1 MERYDIAIIGNGPA
15 GLSAT
20 VTAKLRNKK
29 IIVFGRDI
37 SSEKVNKAHE
47 IRNYLG
53 LGIVSGEQMQEA
65 FNNHLKEMEIQV
77 VNEKIS
83 AVYNM
88 GSYFGIQGSPNIYE
102 ALTVILA
109 TGVSVQKSIV
119 GEEVFLGKGVSYCA
133 TCDAMLYKNKTVAVL
148 SYGKNEDKEAEFLA
162 EIAKEV
168 YYFQMYK
175 EENEINE
182 NLVQNEKIRI
192 IKETPKEI
200 TGDISVKKIITTEN
214 EYDVNGVFILREN
227 IALSQLISGI
237 ELEDNHVVVSRK
249 MQTNIKGCF
258 ACGDITGTPY
268 QYIKAAGEGNVAA
281 LSAVSYIAQKGDLSR

>member
-1 MERYDIAIIGNGPA
+1 MERYDVAIIGNGPA
-15 GLSAT
+15 GLSAAI
-20 VTAKLRNKK
+20 TAKLRNKK
-29 IIVFGRDI
+29 IIVFGNAVI
-37 SSEKVNKAHE
+37 SEKVNKAHE

-109 TGVSVQKSIV
+109 TGVSSQKSIT
-119 GEEVFLGKGVSYCA
+119 GEEKFLGKGVSYCA

-148 SYGKNEDKEAEFLA
+148 SYGENEDKEAQYLA

-175 EENEINE
+175 NE
-182 NLVQNEKIRI
+182 NNEKLAQNKKIHI
-192 IKETPKEI
+192 VKQQPKEI
-200 TGDISVKKIITTEN
+200 TGDISVKKIVTSEN
-214 EYDVNGVFILREN
+214 EYDVSGVFILRDK
-227 IALSQLISGI
+227 IAMSQLISGI

-249 MQTNIKGCF
+249 MQTNIDGCF

-281 LSAVSYIAQKGDLSR
+281 LSAVSYIAQKGDLT